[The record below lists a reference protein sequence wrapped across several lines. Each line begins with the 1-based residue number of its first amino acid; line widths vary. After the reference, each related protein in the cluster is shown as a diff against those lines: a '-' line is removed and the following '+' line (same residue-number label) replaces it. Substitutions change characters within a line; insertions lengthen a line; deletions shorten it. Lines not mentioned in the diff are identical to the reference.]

1 MQHRQ
6 ADEVDKAGDCGCAE
20 QEPSPSSHAEA
31 GGDEGA
37 EQAVTAD
44 ATPGLDF
51 RGKDAPVMA
60 TAEDDVEALPACP
73 AWDMNQVT
81 VRTSAPVSADGRDWW
96 GWG

>member
-1 MQHRQ
+1 
-6 ADEVDKAGDCGCAE
+6 
-20 QEPSPSSHAEA
+20 
-31 GGDEGA
+31 
-37 EQAVTAD
+37 
-44 ATPGLDF
+44 
-51 RGKDAPVMA
+51 MA